1 SMARTI
7 LVVEKET
14 VFHRLLSEG
23 VLERHRPCVI
33 VTAKGFPDVPTRYL
47 LRRLREDC
55 ARPRIL
61 VLVDFDA
68 SGLAI
73 AATYAFGPES
83 GWVQDDLTLPEAVPL
98 FCPGGAP
105 SAAKRF
111 GLRPGDVLPM
121 TRRDRAVA
129 EGLLRRVAQLRLRLR
144 PEEETEVAR
153 AEQEGRRVTLRAFEA
168 AVSALLE
175 GGVNYELDALDHLS
189 DLVAHGVLSEDFHG
203 SQFASEQGRSESLS
217 ASLFAVCGK
226 TALSQAE
233 RSGGLPS
240 ERGTFQLASSCV
252 DFTFILIF
260 VASLQL
266 ADGGL
271 EVRTVVLC
279 LKQGDAPAGLN
290 HRKRVPAG
298 DHREMVHPFR
308 LEQGWIPRHPLG
320 KGVGVLWIPSI
331 DLSRTQRHKEV
342 TGRSPGGHQEVIGR
356 TPEVTRRS
364 PEHWKFTRGPGGH
377 RDDTGRTPGGHRDD
391 TGTLGGH
398 WKFTGKSPGGHREV
412 SGRSPPSVGH
422 PEAPAGVCWRPCPTW
437 VLSLS
442 RAQRA
447 APSLRGLGAGTPG
460 PRAPPTGEAG
470 RRKQRSSFPKALSGR
485 GEQRTSGILGEV
497 RWTTSTVCWMA
508 RRPLRKCC
516 SVELSGRSQI
526 P

>member
-1 SMARTI
+1 HSISPICAHLLHVESMARTI

-121 TRRDRAVA
+121 TRRDRAALPSVA

-144 PEEETEVAR
+144 PEEGGLMSAFEGAQRAVSEITTSVEVFCAHSVWKLPRALLALAVTLLMTKHVSDEQVCLGDIYANIPESYSSDTILCQSVHTMEETEVAR
-153 AEQEGRRVTLRAFEA
+153 AEHEGRRVTLRAFEA

-189 DLVAHGVLSEDFHG
+189 DLVADGVLSEDFHG

-240 ERGTFQLASSCV
+240 DSGAKSSTNRGGRAEKAEVFVPKGAQRQRRAEDQRDPRGSEV
-252 DFTFILIF
+252 DDFDSML
-260 VASLQL
+260 
-266 ADGGL
+266 DGSTTTS
-271 EVRTVVLC
+271 EAPDHPFCDEFVVLGGTCGAMVLLAAAAVGLTAANSYC
-279 LKQGDAPAGLN
+279 LPAARQWRDWHCRCRYAYAYSFSHRLFGPDSDDYQEGRVIPQCFRCPISQEDPVITVDGHTYERQGI
-290 HRKRVPAG
+290 
-298 DHREMVHPFR
+298 EEWF
-308 LEQGWIPRHPLG
+308 
-320 KGVGVLWIPSI
+320 
-331 DLSRTQRHKEV
+331 
-342 TGRSPGGHQEVIGR
+342 HQ
-356 TPEVTRRS
+356 
-364 PEHWKFTRGPGGH
+364 
-377 RDDTGRTPGGHRDD
+377 
-391 TGTLGGH
+391 
-398 WKFTGKSPGGHREV
+398 
-412 SGRSPPSVGH
+412 
-422 PEAPAGVCWRPCPTW
+422 
-437 VLSLS
+437 
-442 RAQRA
+442 
-447 APSLRGLGAGTPG
+447 
-460 PRAPPTGEAG
+460 G
-470 RRKQRSSFPKALSGR
+470 RR
-485 GEQRTSGILGEV
+485 TS
-497 RWTTSTVCWMA
+497 
-508 RRPLRKCC
+508 PLTN
-516 SVELSGRSQI
+516 LI
-526 P
+526 PA